1 MSIEDAV
8 RTQFLLLQRLRF
20 KEAAG
25 MAGELGNIEIL
36 VSVDELREKAEALTG
51 SISTMEQVYEQLN
64 TLISGTASYWEG
76 TAGDSFRKMFT
87 DNQTEIGDMIQRLKD
102 HPDHLLKIAGN
113 TEETESSLTE
123 ANMALP
129 SSPLE

>member
-1 MSIEDAV
+1 
-8 RTQFLLLQRLRF
+8 
-20 KEAAG
+20 

-51 SISTMEQVYEQLN
+51 AISTMEQVYEQLN

-76 TAGDSFRKMFT
+76 TSGDSFRKIFT

-129 SSPLE
+129 SSPLD